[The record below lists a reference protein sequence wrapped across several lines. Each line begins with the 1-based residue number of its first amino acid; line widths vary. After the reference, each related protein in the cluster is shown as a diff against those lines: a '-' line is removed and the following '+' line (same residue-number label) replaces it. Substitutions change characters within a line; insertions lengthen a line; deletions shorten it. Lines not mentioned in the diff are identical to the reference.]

1 VSAWDPG
8 PIPRGCGQADPR
20 LPRPPSLSL
29 PVGRKT
35 AARGKGLRSCPRPR
49 GASCGGRSGEPSRGG
64 GRGQA
69 GERRVMAAR
78 PSDWVMGLRAEALA
92 VCPEAALAH
101 PCPDH
106 RAREAIPSPP
116 SGDAGPAGSRGGGRA
131 RQTWLGSGAR
141 RKWRWRKALL
151 LCTLSTPHAPFLRPA
166 VAPAL
171 ASGLSG
177 ASWPRPP
184 RCHAPARPREPR
196 TLGCFQY
203 SPAPGTDWSVYKL
216 RSPLLVTFCSNYE
229 APRPPASKKP
239 PQ

>member
-1 VSAWDPG
+1 MSAWDPG

-166 VAPAL
+166 VARGFRELPGRDPHGATRRLAL
-171 ASGLSG
+171 ESLALWDVFSIPQ
-177 ASWPRPP
+177 PR
-184 RCHAPARPREPR
+184 AP
-196 TLGCFQY
+196 TG
-203 SPAPGTDWSVYKL
+203 
-216 RSPLLVTFCSNYE
+216 RSINYGH
-229 APRPPASKKP
+229 PF
-239 PQ
+239 